1 MKVMLVKEAQSP
13 AFPIVSLD
21 DLDEH
26 TKWYRV
32 SELLPTEQLHTIVEV
47 LAFYNDNKEQFLASF
62 NALTNAIKALN
73 LNDVTAEL
81 PFQPLSYRDFTLFE
95 EHYIAAKKGF
105 IDKYYSYLSPFINI
119 YERVANKTCPM
130 LKPAKLWY
138 EYPIY
143 YLGNHLTF
151 VKDGSEVSIPPYTK
165 ELDYELEIG
174 AILCKKIKNAS
185 SKEAENAIGGFVI
198 FNDFSARDVQA
209 DEMKCGFGPMKAKN
223 FANSISNVVVTADEI
238 LPRLSKLPVSVYIND
253 DLVIHSDTRDM
264 YYTIAEAVAYASW
277 EEQLYP
283 GEFLATG
290 TIPGCTGIENG
301 QMLLSGDTIRL
312 EVEGM
317 GTLINTVK

>member
-1 MKVMLVKEAQSP
+1 MKVMLVKEIGST
-13 AFPIVSLD
+13 AFPIVSLN
-21 DLDEH
+21 DLDGPA
-26 TKWYRV
+26 KWYRV
-32 SELLPTEQLHTIVEV
+32 SQLLPTEKLRTIVEV
-47 LAFYNDNKEQFLASF
+47 LAFYNDNKDQFLDSI
-62 NALTNAIKALN
+62 NELTDSIEVIN
-73 LNDVTAEL
+73 LNDVIPEI
-81 PFQPLSYRDFTLFE
+81 PFQPLSYRDFILFE

-105 IDKYYSYLSPFINI
+105 IDKYYSYLIPFINI
-119 YERVANKTCPM
+119 YERVANKTCPV
-130 LKPAKLWY
+130 LKPEKRWY

-151 VKDGSEVSIPPYTK
+151 VKDGSEISIPAYTK

-198 FNDFSARDVQA
+198 FNDFTARDVQA
-209 DEMKCGFGPMKAKN
+209 AEMKCGFGPMKAKN

-264 YYTIAEAVAYASW
+264 YYTIAEAIAYASW
-277 EEQLYP
+277 EEQLFP

-301 QMLLSGDTIRL
+301 QMLLSGDIIRL
-312 EVEGM
+312 EVEGI
-317 GTLINTVK
+317 GTLINTIK